1 MSERGLE
8 AAGNSVHPTRIVH
21 RVATGAAS
29 LFVEVIGQGEPVVF
43 LHAAVGDRRMWSRQC
58 DGIGLGHMGIA
69 YDRRGFG
76 NTSAQ
81 REDHSA
87 VGDLLAML
95 DAIAP
100 GRVAI
105 LVGCSQGGGI
115 AINAA
120 LLHPSRVRALVLVA
134 PSVAGAPEASVSL
147 KTRSEFARLEEA
159 EKAGDLERVGAIKA
173 HLWLDGPLATEGRVD
188 GDARRLFL
196 EMNAMA
202 LQSPP
207 PGQSVDAVQA
217 YERLSEITVP
227 TLVLWGDLDFEH
239 IQKRCGHI
247 VASVAHGSGHMI
259 PGTAHLPSLE
269 QPERVTQLIDRFLTR
284 LEPA

>member
-1 MSERGLE
+1 MSEPGVE
-8 AAGNSVHPTRIVH
+8 VAGNNRHLRSVH
-21 RVATGAAS
+21 RVSAGAAS
-29 LFVEVIGQGEPVVF
+29 LFVEVISQGEPVVF
-43 LHAAVGDRRMWSRQC
+43 LHAAVADRRMWSRQC
-58 DGIGLGHMGIA
+58 NGIGLGRMAIA

-81 REDHSA
+81 REDHSSVA
-87 VGDLLAML
+87 DLLAVL

-100 GRVAI
+100 GRAAI

-115 AINAA
+115 SINAA

-134 PSVAGAPEASVSL
+134 PGVAGAPEASVSPG
-147 KTRSEFARLEEA
+147 TESELARLDEA
-159 EKAGDLERVGAIKA
+159 EKAGDLKRVAAIKA
-173 HLWLDGPLATEGRVD
+173 HLWLDGPLAPEGRVD

-207 PGQSVDAVQA
+207 PGQSVDAVA
-217 YERLSEITVP
+217 SYERLSEIKVP

-239 IQKRCGHI
+239 IQERCGYV
-247 VASVAHGSGHMI
+247 VASVAHGSGHVI

-269 QPERVTQLIDRFLTR
+269 QPEQVTQSIDGFLAR